1 MFTLSEIEEFFE
13 GQYSEEQIKMA
24 LVSLGVTP
32 NEHGQFESSVTE
44 ALEVAFGATEDAV
57 KQLPQSATVQ
67 ETQELAIQLASSRA
81 IELNINENALTE
93 IVELVVSKGIAKA
106 VFLDEL
112 EQQVVNKVSADLA
125 NERLQ
130 GLSEDSAKRLVA
142 FSNILSNPSHLD
154 DIIQKYGGSSEAEVA
169 ERQQKLTAE
178 TDFDPDA
185 FLAEVSGE
193 VEGEKKPTIIQVTST
208 KDVQKLASS
217 LLKRYR
223 KPSTDLK
230 TAVS

>member
-13 GQYSEEQIKMA
+13 GQYTQEQIKMA
-24 LVSLGVTP
+24 LDLLGVTP

-57 KQLPQSATVQ
+57 RQLPQATVQ

-130 GLSEDSAKRLVA
+130 SLSEDSAKTLVA

-193 VEGEKKPTIIQVTST
+193 VEGEKKPTTIQVTSI

>member
-13 GQYSEEQIKMA
+13 GQYTQEQIKMA
-24 LVSLGVTP
+24 LDLLGVTP

-44 ALEVAFGATEDAV
+44 ALEVAFGASSDAV
-57 KQLPQSATVQ
+57 RQLPQATVQ

-112 EQQVVNKVSADLA
+112 EQQVLNKVSADLSS
-125 NERLQ
+125 ERLQ
-130 GLSEDSAKRLVA
+130 SLSEGSAKTLVA
-142 FSNILSNPSHLD
+142 FSNILGNPNHLD
-154 DIIQKYGGSSEAEVA
+154 EIIQKYGGSSEAEVA

-193 VEGEKKPTIIQVTST
+193 VEGEKKPTTIQVTSI

>member
-13 GQYSEEQIKMA
+13 RQYSQKQIKVA
-24 LVSLGVTP
+24 LDLLGVTP

-44 ALEVAFGATEDAV
+44 ALEVAFGASSDAV
-57 KQLPQSATVQ
+57 RQLPQATVQ

-112 EQQVVNKVSADLA
+112 EQQVLNKVSADLSS
-125 NERLQ
+125 ERLQ
-130 GLSEDSAKRLVA
+130 SLSEGSAKTLVA
-142 FSNILSNPSHLD
+142 FSNILGNPNHLD
-154 DIIQKYGGSSEAEVA
+154 EIIQKYGGSSEAEVA

-193 VEGEKKPTIIQVTST
+193 VEGEKKPTTIQVTSI

>member
-13 GQYSEEQIKMA
+13 GQYTQEQIKMA
-24 LVSLGVTP
+24 LDLLGVTP

-57 KQLPQSATVQ
+57 RQLPHATVQ

-112 EQQVVNKVSADLA
+112 EQQVLNKVSADLSS
-125 NERLQ
+125 ERLQ
-130 GLSEDSAKRLVA
+130 SLSEGSAKTLVA
-142 FSNILSNPSHLD
+142 FSNILGNPNHLD
-154 DIIQKYGGSSEAEVA
+154 EIIQKYGGSSEAEVA

-193 VEGEKKPTIIQVTST
+193 VEGEKKPTTIQVTSI